1 MKKISKRLASLLC
14 AVLALTMLLPAA
26 FAAEPVTVALSSV
39 SGQPGQTV
47 TVDVTI
53 SEKSNAGNGS
63 MIVNYDPAKLEFVSF
78 KAGAFGGLAEGG
90 LYQENGKA
98 VPGKISIAFMVS
110 GTLQEK
116 ATIGQITFK
125 ILNDS
130 GSIPLKLEMR
140 ELVAYTPDGTE
151 TDLMDTVKT
160 ENASV
165 SIKAPTTA
173 PATTKPPQQRLIRR
187 NPRQHSPLRRSPLR
201 APRRKPPSTPARAR
215 AHPLLHALHWP
226 QQPAPCSSS
235 PARKR
240 ARKRNAFAPLH
251 TCPFSLRPAGGAGL
265 STPKSGMATGQIC
278 PKVMP
283 LPLFRGLHLLEHS

>member
-151 TDLMDTVKT
+151 TAVKT

-173 PATTKPPQQRLIRR
+173 PATTKPTTTAPDTTKPAATQPITEKPAESTTAETAV
-187 NPRQHSPLRRSPLR
+187 NPGTGEG
-201 APRRKPPSTPARAR
+201 PSLAAC
-215 AHPLLHALHWP
+215 AAL
-226 QQPAPCSSS
+226 AAAAGAAILF
-235 PARKR
+235 ARK
-240 ARKRNAFAPLH
+240 K
-251 TCPFSLRPAGGAGL
+251 
-265 STPKSGMATGQIC
+265 KSA
-278 PKVMP
+278 
-283 LPLFRGLHLLEHS
+283 

>member
-1 MKKISKRLASLLC
+1 
-14 AVLALTMLLPAA
+14 
-26 FAAEPVTVALSSV
+26 
-39 SGQPGQTV
+39 
-47 TVDVTI
+47 
-53 SEKSNAGNGS
+53 

-173 PATTKPPQQRLIRR
+173 PATTKPTTTAPDTTKPAATQPITEKPAESTTAETAV
-187 NPRQHSPLRRSPLR
+187 NPGTGEG
-201 APRRKPPSTPARAR
+201 PSLAAC
-215 AHPLLHALHWP
+215 AAL
-226 QQPAPCSSS
+226 AAAAGAAILF
-235 PARKR
+235 ARK
-240 ARKRNAFAPLH
+240 K
-251 TCPFSLRPAGGAGL
+251 
-265 STPKSGMATGQIC
+265 KSA
-278 PKVMP
+278 
-283 LPLFRGLHLLEHS
+283 

>member
-1 MKKISKRLASLLC
+1 
-14 AVLALTMLLPAA
+14 
-26 FAAEPVTVALSSV
+26 
-39 SGQPGQTV
+39 
-47 TVDVTI
+47 
-53 SEKSNAGNGS
+53 

-90 LYQENGKA
+90 SIRKTAKPCPARFPLLYGQWN
-98 VPGKISIAFMVS
+98 PS
-110 GTLQEK
+110 GE
-116 ATIGQITFK
+116 GNDRQITFK

-173 PATTKPPQQRLIRR
+173 PATTKPTTTAPDTTKPAATQPITEKPAESTTAETAV
-187 NPRQHSPLRRSPLR
+187 NPG
-201 APRRKPPSTPARAR
+201 TGE

-226 QQPAPCSSS
+226 QQPAPRSSS

-251 TCPFSLRPAGGAGL
+251 TCPFSLRPAGGQAYPHLKAAWPQGRFAL
-265 STPKSGMATGQIC
+265 RSC
-278 PKVMP
+278 R
-283 LPLFRGLHLLEHS
+283 FRFSEACTCWNTVELIA

>member
-90 LYQENGKA
+90 
-98 VPGKISIAFMVS
+98 SIRKTAKRARQGFHCFMVS

-116 ATIGQITFK
+116 ATIG
-125 ILNDS
+125 
-130 GSIPLKLEMR
+130 
-140 ELVAYTPDGTE
+140 
-151 TDLMDTVKT
+151 
-160 ENASV
+160 
-165 SIKAPTTA
+165 
-173 PATTKPPQQRLIRR
+173 
-187 NPRQHSPLRRSPLR
+187 RSP
-201 APRRKPPSTPARAR
+201 S
-215 AHPLLHALHWP
+215 
-226 QQPAPCSSS
+226 
-235 PARKR
+235 
-240 ARKRNAFAPLH
+240 
-251 TCPFSLRPAGGAGL
+251 
-265 STPKSGMATGQIC
+265 KS
-278 PKVMP
+278 
-283 LPLFRGLHLLEHS
+283 

>member
-173 PATTKPPQQRLIRR
+173 PATTKPTTTAPDTTKPAATQPITEKPAESTTAETAV
-187 NPRQHSPLRRSPLR
+187 NPG
-201 APRRKPPSTPARAR
+201 TGE

-226 QQPAPCSSS
+226 QQPAPRSSS

-240 ARKRNAFAPLH
+240 ARKRIAFAPLH
-251 TCPFSLRPAGGAGL
+251 TCPFSLEARWGGQAYPHL
-265 STPKSGMATGQIC
+265 KAAWPQAD
-278 PKVMP
+278 
-283 LPLFRGLHLLEHS
+283 LP

>member
-1 MKKISKRLASLLC
+1 M
-14 AVLALTMLLPAA
+14 
-26 FAAEPVTVALSSV
+26 
-39 SGQPGQTV
+39 
-47 TVDVTI
+47 
-53 SEKSNAGNGS
+53 
-63 MIVNYDPAKLEFVSF
+63 
-78 KAGAFGGLAEGG
+78 
-90 LYQENGKA
+90 
-98 VPGKISIAFMVS
+98 PGKVSIAFMVS

-173 PATTKPPQQRLIRR
+173 PATTKPTTT
-187 NPRQHSPLRRSPLR
+187 
-201 APRRKPPSTPARAR
+201 APDTTKPAATQPITEKPAESTTRKPPSTPARAR
-215 AHPLLHALHWP
+215 AHPCCMRCTGRSSRRRDPLRP
-226 QQPAPCSSS
+226 QEKE
-235 PARKR
+235 RVR
-240 ARKRNAFAPLH
+240 GTPLH
-251 TCPFSLRPAGGAGL
+251 LCTRAHSLWRPAGGGAGL

>member
-1 MKKISKRLASLLC
+1 MKKITKRLASLLC
-14 AVLALTMLLPAA
+14 AVLALTLLLPAA

-78 KAGAFGGLAEGG
+78 KGGAFGGLAEGG

-98 VPGKISIAFMVS
+98 VPGKVSIAFMAS

-116 ATIGQITFK
+116 AVIGQVTFK
-125 ILNDS
+125 ILDDS
-130 GSIPLKLEMR
+130 GSIPLKLEMK

-151 TDLMDTVKT
+151 TDLVDTVKT

-173 PATTKPPQQRLIRR
+173 PATTKPTTTAPDTTKPAATQPEGTKPMSTRPVTEKPAESTTAETAV
-187 NPRQHSPLRRSPLR
+187 NPGTGEGSSL
-201 APRRKPPSTPARAR
+201 AACA
-215 AHPLLHALHWP
+215 AL
-226 QQPAPCSSS
+226 AAAAGAAILF
-235 PARKR
+235 ARK
-240 ARKRNAFAPLH
+240 K
-251 TCPFSLRPAGGAGL
+251 
-265 STPKSGMATGQIC
+265 KSA
-278 PKVMP
+278 
-283 LPLFRGLHLLEHS
+283 

>member
-26 FAAEPVTVALSSV
+26 FAAEPVPVALSSV

-98 VPGKISIAFMVS
+98 VPGKVSIAFMVS

-130 GSIPLKLEMR
+130 GSIPLTLTMKEI
-140 ELVAYTPDGTE
+140 VAYTPDGTE

-165 SIKAPTTA
+165 SIKAPTTV
-173 PATTKPPQQRLIRR
+173 PATTKPITTAPDTTKPAATQPEGTKPMTTQPVTEKPAESTTAETAA
-187 NPRQHSPLRRSPLR
+187 NPGTGEGSSL
-201 APRRKPPSTPARAR
+201 AACA
-215 AHPLLHALHWP
+215 AL
-226 QQPAPCSSS
+226 AAAAGAAILF
-235 PARKR
+235 ARK
-240 ARKRNAFAPLH
+240 K
-251 TCPFSLRPAGGAGL
+251 
-265 STPKSGMATGQIC
+265 KSA
-278 PKVMP
+278 
-283 LPLFRGLHLLEHS
+283 

>member
-173 PATTKPPQQRLIRR
+173 PATTKPTPTAPDTTKPAATQPITEKPAESTTAETAV
-187 NPRQHSPLRRSPLR
+187 NPGTGEG
-201 APRRKPPSTPARAR
+201 PSLAAC
-215 AHPLLHALHWP
+215 AAL
-226 QQPAPCSSS
+226 AAAAGAAILF
-235 PARKR
+235 ARK
-240 ARKRNAFAPLH
+240 K
-251 TCPFSLRPAGGAGL
+251 
-265 STPKSGMATGQIC
+265 KSA
-278 PKVMP
+278 
-283 LPLFRGLHLLEHS
+283 

>member
-130 GSIPLKLEMR
+130 GSIPLKLE
-140 ELVAYTPDGTE
+140 
-151 TDLMDTVKT
+151 LMDTVKP

-173 PATTKPPQQRLIRR
+173 PATTKPTTTAPDTTKPAATQPITEKPAESTTAETAV
-187 NPRQHSPLRRSPLR
+187 NPGTGEG
-201 APRRKPPSTPARAR
+201 PSLAAC
-215 AHPLLHALHWP
+215 AAL
-226 QQPAPCSSS
+226 AAAAGAAILF
-235 PARKR
+235 ARK
-240 ARKRNAFAPLH
+240 K
-251 TCPFSLRPAGGAGL
+251 
-265 STPKSGMATGQIC
+265 KSA
-278 PKVMP
+278 
-283 LPLFRGLHLLEHS
+283 